1 VFVAELALTDSP
13 DSAKRERYPEAM
25 AAAKADFEGDLDRL
39 YQLPLNEF
47 TAARDELTKQLRAQG
62 ERERAQ
68 EIKAL
73 RKPTGAVWIVN
84 QLARERPL
92 DVQRLLKAGE
102 SLTKS
107 QAKAAAGKSS
117 PFPAARRDEHHAL
130 EQLAKS
136 AREIADRA
144 GIGSPAVGKATE
156 TLRAASLT
164 AEGRDLLKRGR
175 LSEELQPPGFEVL
188 TGLEGLGRQ
197 VTSAKPKPARSDD
210 RAEKRRALKQAQE
223 RLRQLR
229 AEEREL
235 ASAARAAARDA
246 ERAEAEAE
254 AARSRAADAQGEA
267 RAISDHRKAAEADL
281 DRLG

>member
-1 VFVAELALTDSP
+1 
-13 DSAKRERYPEAM
+13 M

-47 TAARDELTKQLRAQG
+47 TAARDELSKQLRAQG

-73 RKPTGAVWIVN
+73 RKPTAAVWLVN
-84 QLARERPL
+84 QLAHERQL

-107 QAKAAAGKSS
+107 QAKAASGKSS
-117 PFPAARRDEHHAL
+117 PFPEARQDEHHAL

-136 AREIADRA
+136 AREIAERA

-164 AEGRDLLKRGR
+164 AEGRELLRRGR
-175 LSEELQPPGFEVL
+175 LTEELEPPGFEVL
-188 TGLEGLGRQ
+188 TGLEGLGQQ
-197 VTSAKPKPARSDD
+197 VAPAKPKPPRSGD
-210 RAEKRRALKQAQE
+210 RAEKRWALKQARE
-223 RLRQLR
+223 RVRQLR

-235 ASAARAAARDA
+235 AAAARAAAREA
-246 ERAEAEAE
+246 ERADAEAG
-254 AARSRAADAQGEA
+254 AARSRAADAQEKE
-267 RAISDHRKAAEADL
+267 RAISDQREAAEADL
-281 DRLG
+281 DRLA